1 MMNTQAVRCP
11 AEWSRPAKREKR
23 RAAVSFAALRRS
35 IAAYLETHTAAFWFF
50 SYIGIPVL
58 LLSGVSALAC
68 LFALPCCCFV
78 ERTCFSL
85 PPRDVRELFLFAEF
99 IYFQF

>member
-35 IAAYLETHTAAFWFF
+35 IAAYLETAAFWFF

-68 LFALPCCCFV
+68 LFALPM
-78 ERTCFSL
+78 L
-85 PPRDVRELFLFAEF
+85 LFC
-99 IYFQF
+99 

>member
-11 AEWSRPAKREKR
+11 AEWSRPDKREKR
-23 RAAVSFAALRRS
+23 RAALCRS

-68 LFALPCCCFV
+68 LFALPM
-78 ERTCFSL
+78 L
-85 PPRDVRELFLFAEF
+85 LFC
-99 IYFQF
+99 

>member
-11 AEWSRPAKREKR
+11 AEWSRPDKREKR

-50 SYIGIPVL
+50 IPVL

-68 LFALPCCCFV
+68 LFALPM
-78 ERTCFSL
+78 L
-85 PPRDVRELFLFAEF
+85 LFC
-99 IYFQF
+99 

>member
-1 MMNTQAVRCP
+1 MMNTQAVRFP
-11 AEWSRPAKREKR
+11 AEWSRPSKREKR

-68 LFALPCCCFV
+68 LFALPM
-78 ERTCFSL
+78 L
-85 PPRDVRELFLFAEF
+85 LFC
-99 IYFQF
+99 

>member
-11 AEWSRPAKREKR
+11 AEWSRPSKRERGVR
-23 RAAVSFAALRRS
+23 RFLSPRLCRS

-68 LFALPCCCFV
+68 LFALPM
-78 ERTCFSL
+78 L
-85 PPRDVRELFLFAEF
+85 LFC
-99 IYFQF
+99 

>member
-1 MMNTQAVRCP
+1 MMSYMALTRLMMSFDIGITP
-11 AEWSRPAKREKR
+11 ISRLRQNCR
-23 RAAVSFAALRRS
+23 SGAALRRS

-68 LFALPCCCFV
+68 LFALPM
-78 ERTCFSL
+78 L
-85 PPRDVRELFLFAEF
+85 LFC
-99 IYFQF
+99 

>member
-11 AEWSRPAKREKR
+11 AEWSRPDKREK
-23 RAAVSFAALRRS
+23 S

-68 LFALPCCCFV
+68 LFALPM
-78 ERTCFSL
+78 L
-85 PPRDVRELFLFAEF
+85 LFC
-99 IYFQF
+99 

>member
-11 AEWSRPAKREKR
+11 AEWSRPDKREKR

-58 LLSGVSALAC
+58 LLSGVSALHAC
-68 LFALPCCCFV
+68 SRCHAAVLLSAHAFHSRRVMCGSS
-78 ERTCFSL
+78 FS
-85 PPRDVRELFLFAEF
+85 FAEF

>member
-11 AEWSRPAKREKR
+11 AEWSRPDKREKR
-23 RAAVSFAALRRS
+23 RAADSFAAFRRS
-35 IAAYLETHTAAFWFF
+35 IAAYLETHTAAFWIF

-68 LFALPCCCFV
+68 LFALPM
-78 ERTCFSL
+78 L
-85 PPRDVRELFLFAEF
+85 LFC
-99 IYFQF
+99 

>member
-11 AEWSRPAKREKR
+11 AEWSRPDKREKR

-35 IAAYLETHTAAFWFF
+35 IAYLETHTAAFCFF

-68 LFALPCCCFV
+68 LFALPM
-78 ERTCFSL
+78 L
-85 PPRDVRELFLFAEF
+85 LFC
-99 IYFQF
+99 

>member
-11 AEWSRPAKREKR
+11 AEWS
-23 RAAVSFAALRRS
+23 RS

-68 LFALPCCCFV
+68 LFALPM
-78 ERTCFSL
+78 L
-85 PPRDVRELFLFAEF
+85 LFC
-99 IYFQF
+99 